1 MNSKVALQPFEL
13 QLDPDP
19 GQASMPNDAQ
29 ICAPLMHSIRH
40 VGEHHCTDE
49 SDASDLPRGSRLEL
63 YRQLNRH
70 APRWATTVFH
80 VYALCPGPL
89 ADCGAVQP
97 APRRL
102 RVRSALAEGLRSD
115 ARAAATQRASASR
128 IVRPCSAF
136 RWVSYPCGPG
146 ELDGIV
152 SLAAVKVID
161 EQRLYFL
168 GHHVCSVPVS
178 GLGKVSIPH
187 RLDV

>member
-1 MNSKVALQPFEL
+1 V
-13 QLDPDP
+13 
-19 GQASMPNDAQ
+19 
-29 ICAPLMHSIRH
+29 
-40 VGEHHCTDE
+40 
-49 SDASDLPRGSRLEL
+49 
-63 YRQLNRH
+63 
-70 APRWATTVFH
+70 ATTVFH
-80 VYALCPGPL
+80 VYALCLGPL

-102 RVRSALAEGLRSD
+102 RVRSALARGAPLPRASRS
-115 ARAAATQRASASR
+115 RAARQRASASR
-128 IVRPCSAF
+128 IVRAWSAF

-168 GHHVCSVPVS
+168 GHHVNSVPVS
-178 GLGKVSIPH
+178 GLGKISIPQ